1 MTAVCSSCCLWCF
14 LLKRW
19 TRMVNMVNTLSTW
32 WHAAHGCPLI
42 NLFYCNQW
50 LKTLFLLLQSKLQHF
65 TSQNNQIR
73 VRLCA
78 HSSAWYIVCM
88 RHFHRL
94 PLSSSCMPLHSLEN
108 YFPWS
113 IIAWLILSLG
123 YLYQVIS
130 LSGPC
135 QIQVNSC
142 CPINKH
148 CLHFWNAEEW
158 SSITSS
164 TLQQFVNVHFFTNW

>member
-1 MTAVCSSCCLWCF
+1 MNKNGEHGKHFIYLMACCTW
-14 LLKRW
+14 
-19 TRMVNMVNTLSTW
+19 LSTYKFV
-32 WHAAHGCPLI
+32 L
-42 NLFYCNQW
+42 LQSVVKDTF
-50 LKTLFLLLQSKLQHF
+50 FLLLQSKLQHF

-113 IIAWLILSLG
+113 IIAWLILALG